1 MRLVVLACFLSS
13 TAVCGAQAMGTAADS
28 QLSPEAAYE
37 RAAAPV
43 DITHRDIANWS
54 DIELSALSVAVEQA
68 KTACIEREQATYEGD
83 HLVGY
88 ARLCALGQQWPDVY
102 RAATRY
108 INSVDKER
116 PQLAQAYAFEV
127 QADLNM
133 KKEHDALGASIA
145 MLKTVPY
152 SELVDE
158 VTTGAIRY
166 LQFAYTVDALELLI
180 TRQRVLLGLLRGA
193 QPDGGNWPAE
203 PTVSPIPLHV
213 VVQHALDDAALH
225 QYMDRPA
232 MAARIVQDIDEAM
245 PKELPQDEAILI
257 KAERRRYELLGT
269 KMPELK
275 GAMSLMSALDLPAAK
290 PVYGSVTVF
299 LLFPPWCAQCV
310 RLGPELQPAIDRAAG
325 KSGLKI
331 YGLLAE
337 APPESLHV
345 AAKGATKPT
354 GHAGMHASA
363 ETAVKS
369 PLGLL
374 RKTPTLL
381 VPPDTLDFFGAADF
395 PFLIA
400 TDHDGIIRL
409 LYPAAPNN
417 ALVEDGIVD
426 QLTMDILSHWPSANS
441 PHHGAPPEAH

>member
-13 TAVCGAQAMGTAADS
+13 AAVYGAQATGNSADS

-54 DIELSALSVAVEQA
+54 DIELGALSVAVEQA
-68 KTACIEREQATYEGD
+68 KTACVEREQATYEGD
-83 HLVGY
+83 HLIGY

-102 RAATRY
+102 RAATQY
-108 INSVDKER
+108 INSGDKER

-166 LQFAYTVDALELLI
+166 MQFAYTADALELLI
-180 TRQRVLLGLLRGA
+180 NRQRVLLGLLRGA
-193 QPDGGNWPAE
+193 QPDAGDWPVE

-225 QYMDRPA
+225 QYMGRA
-232 MAARIVQDIDEAM
+232 GMAARIVQDIDEAM
-245 PKELPQDEAILI
+245 PKELPPDEAILI
-257 KAERRRYELLGT
+257 KTARRQYELLGT

-275 GAMSLMSALDLPAAK
+275 SAISLMSANETPAAK

-310 RLGPELQPAIDRAAG
+310 RLGPELQAAIDRG
-325 KSGLKI
+325 VGTSGLKI
-331 YGLLAE
+331 YALLADT
-337 APPESLHV
+337 PPEPLHV
-345 AAKGATKPT
+345 AAKSATRRT
-354 GHAGMHASA
+354 GHAGTHAPE
-363 ETAVKS
+363 ETAAKS
-369 PLGLL
+369 PLELL

-381 VPPDTLDFFGAADF
+381 VPPETLDLFGAADF

-426 QLTMDILSHWPSANS
+426 QLTMDILSHWPPANAA
-441 PHHGAPPEAH
+441 HHGPPPEAR